1 MKNKIKKLPGSKL
14 EVEITLSDEEFKV
27 FYEPVL
33 DTALAEV
40 ELKGFRKGSAPRE
53 MAIQAVNQDKVFNS
67 AVTKAAGKNIEELSQ
82 ENEWTIIDQP
92 QVEVTDAKD
101 GVTYKVTLSLF
112 PKINIGDYTKIAKDV
127 FSKEEVVAITKEE
140 EDQTIDWLLNSR
152 AKTINVDRGAKLGD
166 LVDIDFNITVDGK
179 DLENAKVTGDRFI
192 LGDSKFI
199 QGFDEEIIGK
209 KTKETFE
216 FSLTAPKDFWQK
228 EIQGKKLDFTL
239 TVNEVFERE
248 VPELTDEFAAN
259 LSTSF
264 KNIEDMRK
272 SIREGIQMEK
282 TQRVNDKKK
291 INFIEEVSKQME
303 VDLPEVLV
311 NRMLISLTQQYIQ
324 SNPSSN
330 LDHKEAEK
338 QLRAQAEKNVRG
350 HLVLYAIAK
359 QENIKPTQEEIEAEA
374 KGVGLDPEKDYGYL
388 YDKLQNEK
396 VFQFI
401 ESLVK

>member
-179 DLENAKVTGDRFI
+179 DLENAKVTGD
-192 LGDSKFI
+192 K
-199 QGFDEEIIGK
+199 IG
-209 KTKETFE
+209 
-216 FSLTAPKDFWQK
+216 
-228 EIQGKKLDFTL
+228 
-239 TVNEVFERE
+239 
-248 VPELTDEFAAN
+248 
-259 LSTSF
+259 
-264 KNIEDMRK
+264 
-272 SIREGIQMEK
+272 
-282 TQRVNDKKK
+282 
-291 INFIEEVSKQME
+291 
-303 VDLPEVLV
+303 
-311 NRMLISLTQQYIQ
+311 
-324 SNPSSN
+324 
-330 LDHKEAEK
+330 
-338 QLRAQAEKNVRG
+338 RAHV
-350 HLVLYAIAK
+350 
-359 QENIKPTQEEIEAEA
+359 
-374 KGVGLDPEKDYGYL
+374 
-388 YDKLQNEK
+388 
-396 VFQFI
+396 
-401 ESLVK
+401 